1 MDLMDNSTGDRA
13 QHTGPAPSPEADPR
27 ALALLSRLHEAQAG
41 LARSPALAW
50 ERAAFA
56 EAFADPEPRRR
67 VRAFLAGDAEP

>member
-1 MDLMDNSTGDRA
+1 
-13 QHTGPAPSPEADPR
+13 
-27 ALALLSRLHEAQAG
+27 LLSRLHEAQAG